1 MHETEELMDE
11 QADENQDWYQNDLH
25 LAAELGKALLETNR
39 ELETQAM
46 HLQQVNHEQNLEIE
60 FLSKQLETARNNF
73 DSRMKVYEDVDRH
86 NQELEKTNQRL
97 LLDAKGD
104 KQRIEKLLATVEH
117 LEEKCEEYQKKI
129 EEMKKED
136 SIKQRQQKQ
145 ENRRALSLAN
155 LQGNSENTKNIYISD
170 LQWTY
175 NDQFKKLPLNPYEIE
190 IKKLQD
196 NIKQM
201 KAQQIIERRKK
212 EDLETEVSLLWEEND
227 SMERKN
233 KELEEQIKILEDELH
248 KSKLETTKTL
258 AYELS
263 KFDPQNVIAS
273 EVEVDNPQFNSGGK
287 LVKLNGGGSLY
298 GSTESVNQ
306 IAPDTKELSPVDPDK
321 NSVSILNELETQY
334 HNLFQKYEDLLHG
347 KGKRSGS
354 LNEIGETFDEVLQRQ
369 LAVSHK
375 EVQTLLKLHTSDV
388 SCGATAADECPPPY
402 KSIFRDIFA
411 TLKKS
416 RIEEGGEQPTS
427 ANGTPITSPMSPSE
441 KPLQ

>member
-1 MHETEELMDE
+1 MHETEDLMDE
-11 QADENQDWYQNDLH
+11 ADENQDWYQNDLH

-46 HLQQVNHEQNLEIE
+46 HLQQVKHEQSLEIE
-60 FLSKQLETARNNF
+60 FLSKQLETARDNC
-73 DSRMKVYEDVDRH
+73 DSRMKVYEELDRH

-97 LLDAKGD
+97 VLDSKGD
-104 KQRIEKLLATVEH
+104 KQRVEKLLATVEH
-117 LEEKCEEYQKKI
+117 LEDKCEEYQKKI
-129 EEMKKED
+129 EEMKKEET
-136 SIKQRQQKQ
+136 IKQRQQKQ
-145 ENRRALSLAN
+145 ESRRALSLAN
-155 LQGNSENTKNIYISD
+155 LRESSDYLRNIYISD

-175 NDQFKKLPLNPYEIE
+175 NDQFKKLPMNPYEVE

-196 NIKQM
+196 SMKQM
-201 KAQQIIERRKK
+201 KAQKIIDKRKQ
-212 EDLETEVSLLWEEND
+212 EDLETEVSLLWDENEALD
-227 SMERKN
+227 KKN
-233 KELEEQIKILEDELH
+233 KELEEQIQILEDDLQ
-248 KSKLETTKTL
+248 KSRLETTKTL

-273 EVEVDNPQFNSGGK
+273 EVEVDDTEFTSKGK
-287 LVKLNGGGSLY
+287 LVKLDGGGSLY

-334 HNLFQKYEDLLHG
+334 HNLFQKYEDLLQG

-354 LNEIGETFDEVLQRQ
+354 FNEAKGESFDAVLQRQ

-375 EVQTLLKLHTSDV
+375 EVQTLLKLHTKDA
-388 SCGATAADECPPPY
+388 SCGDASAEDPPPY

-416 RIEEGGEQPTS
+416 RIEESGEQPTS
-427 ANGTPITSPMSPSE
+427 ASGTPLTSPVCPDE
-441 KPLQ
+441 KPVQ

>member
-1 MHETEELMDE
+1 MHETEDLMDE
-11 QADENQDWYQNDLH
+11 ADENQDWYQNDLH

-46 HLQQVNHEQNLEIE
+46 HLQQVKHEQSLEIE
-60 FLSKQLETARNNF
+60 FLSKQLETARDNC
-73 DSRMKVYEDVDRH
+73 DSRMKVYEELDRH

-97 LLDAKGD
+97 VLDSKGD
-104 KQRIEKLLATVEH
+104 KQRVEKLLATVEH
-117 LEEKCEEYQKKI
+117 LEDKCEEYQKKI
-129 EEMKKED
+129 EEMKKEET
-136 SIKQRQQKQ
+136 IKQRQQKQ
-145 ENRRALSLAN
+145 ESRRALSLAN
-155 LQGNSENTKNIYISD
+155 LRESSDYLRNIYISD

-175 NDQFKKLPLNPYEIE
+175 NDQFKKLPMNPYEVE

-196 NIKQM
+196 SMKQM
-201 KAQQIIERRKK
+201 KAQKIIDKRKQ
-212 EDLETEVSLLWEEND
+212 EDLETEVSLLWDENEALD
-227 SMERKN
+227 KKN
-233 KELEEQIKILEDELH
+233 KEFEEQIHILEDDLQ
-248 KSKLETTKTL
+248 KSRLETTKTL

-273 EVEVDNPQFNSGGK
+273 EVEVDDTEFTSKGK
-287 LVKLNGGGSLY
+287 LVKLDGGGSLY

-334 HNLFQKYEDLLHG
+334 HNLFQKYEDLLQG

-354 LNEIGETFDEVLQRQ
+354 FNEATGESFDSVLQRQ

-375 EVQTLLKLHTSDV
+375 EVQTLLKLHTKDA
-388 SCGATAADECPPPY
+388 SCGGASAEDPPPY

-416 RIEEGGEQPTS
+416 RIEESGEHPTS
-427 ANGTPITSPMSPSE
+427 ASGTPLTSPVCPDE
-441 KPLQ
+441 KPVQ

>member
-1 MHETEELMDE
+1 M
-11 QADENQDWYQNDLH
+11 
-25 LAAELGKALLETNR
+25 
-39 ELETQAM
+39 
-46 HLQQVNHEQNLEIE
+46 
-60 FLSKQLETARNNF
+60 
-73 DSRMKVYEDVDRH
+73 
-86 NQELEKTNQRL
+86 
-97 LLDAKGD
+97 
-104 KQRIEKLLATVEH
+104 LATIEH
-117 LEEKCEEYQKKI
+117 LEDKCEEYQKKI
-129 EEMKKED
+129 EEMKKEE
-136 SIKQRQQKQ
+136 SIKQRQHKQ

-155 LQGNSENTKNIYISD
+155 LRENSDYMKNIYISD

-190 IKKLQD
+190 IKKLQE
-196 NIKQM
+196 NMKQM
-201 KAQQIIERRKK
+201 KAQQIIEKRKK
-212 EDLETEVSLLWEEND
+212 EDLETEVSLLWDEND
-227 SMERKN
+227 SMEKKN
-233 KELEEQIKILEDELH
+233 KEQEEQIKTLEDELQ
-248 KSKLETTKTL
+248 KSRLQTTKSL

-273 EVEVDNPQFNSGGK
+273 AVEVDDTEFTSRGK

-334 HNLFQKYEDLLHG
+334 HNLFQKYEDLLQG

-354 LNEIGETFDEVLQRQ
+354 FNEATGETFDEVLQRQ

-375 EVQTLLKLHTSDV
+375 EVQTLLKLHTSDA
-388 SCGATAADECPPPY
+388 SCGDGASADNLGSPPPY

-416 RIEEGGEQPTS
+416 RIEESGEQPTS
-427 ANGTPITSPMSPSE
+427 ANVTPLTSPVCPTE
-441 KPLQ
+441 KPVQ